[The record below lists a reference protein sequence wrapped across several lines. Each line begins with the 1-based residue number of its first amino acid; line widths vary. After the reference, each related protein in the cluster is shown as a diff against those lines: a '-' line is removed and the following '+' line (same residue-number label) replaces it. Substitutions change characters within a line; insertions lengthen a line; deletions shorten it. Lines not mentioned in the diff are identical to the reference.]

1 VVLTIDA
8 VFDGQTFRP
17 IQPIEL
23 PPNINVQ
30 IAVTTDDLQA
40 TPFLDVAEV
49 LELEGLPE
57 WSRHIEINS
66 AIAGGKPRI
75 AGHRITIQNVVI
87 WHEYMGKSADEIAAE
102 YGLRLAEVYAAL
114 AYYFDHRTEIEQS
127 IRDDEAFVVSLQQ
140 QSSSVLQEK
149 LKAQQRGKNSV
160 LHG

>member
-1 VVLTIDA
+1 M
-8 VFDGQTFRP
+8 
-17 IQPIEL
+17 
-23 PPNINVQ
+23 
-30 IAVTTDDLQA
+30 
-40 TPFLDVAEV
+40 
-49 LELEGLPE
+49 
-57 WSRHIEINS
+57 WSRYIEINPT
-66 AIAGGKPRI
+66 IASGKPRI

-127 IRDDEAFVVSLQQ
+127 MGDDEIFVASLQQ

-149 LKAQQRGKNSV
+149 LKAQQRGKNSI